1 MDLTQHLSDDQTALI
16 GCALALLASGGLM
29 WASYFVGQA
38 LRRESRE
45 TAEATATVRLD
56 REPRTADAGER
67 SRRKA
72 A

>member
-29 WASYFVGQA
+29 WVSYFVGQA
-38 LRRESRE
+38 LRRQSR
-45 TAEATATVRLD
+45 AENATPSVRIF
-56 REPRTADAGER
+56 RELRPDPSAARPG
-67 SRRKA
+67 RKA